1 MGIKNMKRTFLIAA
15 VALVAACSNQGP
27 VIPPVTSN
35 DTPSAAIQT
44 FREICLKTAPD
55 FSRAATAAKAVG
67 VEVGDMGFMVAGFK
81 ADKSLGVQI
90 QAGKECVV
98 TTPSQRDESLTR
110 QLLDAARDLS
120 STPVAQTSPAKITL
134 DGQVFILAHDRAGGE
149 AYVLLKAED

>member
-15 VALVAACSNQGP
+15 VALMAACSNQGP
-27 VIPPVTSN
+27 VTAPVASN
-35 DTPSAAIQT
+35 DTPAIQA
-44 FREICLKTAPD
+44 FRELCLKTAPD

-98 TTPSQRDESLTR
+98 TTPSQRDEHLTR

>member
-1 MGIKNMKRTFLIAA
+1 MKRTFLIAA
-15 VALVAACSNQGP
+15 VALMAACSNQGP
-27 VIPPVTSN
+27 VTAPVASN
-35 DTPSAAIQT
+35 DTPAIQA
-44 FREICLKTAPD
+44 FRELCLKTAPD

-98 TTPSQRDESLTR
+98 TTPSQRDEHLTR

>member
-1 MGIKNMKRTFLIAA
+1 MKRTFLIAA

-35 DTPSAAIQT
+35 DTPSAAIQA

-55 FSRAATAAKAVG
+55 FSQAAEAAKALGVG
-67 VEVGDMGFMVAGFK
+67 VGDMGFMMAGFK

-120 STPVAQTSPAKITL
+120 STPVAQTS
-134 DGQVFILAHDRAGGE
+134 
-149 AYVLLKAED
+149 